1 MMYDA
6 IVTTT
11 EGKHTYQNITA
22 VNEQHLINK
31 IAKDLQIELA
41 EIEIKMAKELKT
53 ELIEIEIKKTF
64 GDVGNYESYL

>member
-1 MMYDA
+1 MTYDA

-11 EGKHTYQNITA
+11 EGKHTYQNINA

-31 IAKDLQIELA
+31 IANDLQ
-41 EIEIKMAKELKT
+41 T
-53 ELIEIEIKKTF
+53 ELVEIEIKKTF